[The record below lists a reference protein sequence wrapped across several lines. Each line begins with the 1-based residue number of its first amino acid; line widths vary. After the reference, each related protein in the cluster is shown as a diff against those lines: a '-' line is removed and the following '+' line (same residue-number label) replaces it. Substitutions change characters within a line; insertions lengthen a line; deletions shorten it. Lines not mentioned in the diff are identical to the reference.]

1 MSGMTPLTESESRHA
16 GHPAQRALV
25 VRSVVGEA
33 IASCL
38 GDLAQLRATMLRDW
52 PYLYDGDVASQ
63 AQHLQVY
70 LESWRSIAI
79 LVSDGDRLVG
89 ASIGLPLGDADKSL
103 RRAFIAAGRELD
115 RTFHFGGSM
124 LLPAYRGRG
133 LGHRFFDE
141 RESHARALGG
151 FELTTFRTVERAADD
166 PRRPPFGRSVEPFLL
181 KRGYRRCEDLAVATA
196 CNEAHS
202 GGGQT
207 PQKFATWS
215 RPLERSF

>member
-1 MSGMTPLTESESRHA
+1 MTPLTESEPRHA

-33 IASCL
+33 IGPFL
-38 GDLAQLRATMLRDW
+38 GDIAQLRATVLREW
-52 PYLYDGDVASQ
+52 PTLQDSDAASQ
-63 AQHLQVY
+63 ARDLQVY

-89 ASIGLPLGDADKSL
+89 ASIGLPLGDADEPL
-103 RRAFIAAGRELD
+103 RRAFTAAGREVD
-115 RTFHFGGSM
+115 RVFHFGGSM

-166 PRRPPFGRSVEPFLL
+166 PRRPPFGHSFKPFLL
-181 KRGYRRCEDLAVATA
+181 KRGYRRCGELAVATA
-196 CNEAHS
+196 WHEVHS

-207 PQKFATWS
+207 PQKLATRS